1 MKLWSG
7 TGIDSV
13 SGHIEYEKA
22 RRSRAFYI
30 ITLGCSK
37 NQCDAERLNGA
48 LISAGLESAAS
59 PDSARFI
66 IVNTCGFINDAKK
79 ESIGVILD
87 SLDLKEDNPDTQ
99 VIVAGCLSKRYYDDL
114 RKDMPEVDLVWGI
127 SDDSLVGELISR
139 AGIDAAAKL
148 EDGGRVPFEKNIP
161 FEYIK
166 IADGCSNNC
175 SYCAIPLIRGAHH
188 SFSPEAVLA
197 DARSAVSRGV
207 KELVVVAQDIAAYD
221 YNGVRLPEL
230 LRALAHTGAPWIRL
244 LYCHPDHLTDDI
256 IEAIRDIPQIVP
268 YIDIPF
274 QHVSRDIV
282 AAMNRKGDAGTYLSL
297 VRRLRE
303 AVPGIAIRSTFMT
316 GFPGETDEQF
326 EELLDFLTEARLD
339 RVGAFTYSPEEGT
352 KASAMSGEVPEKK
365 KRARYE
371 RLMAMQKRISA
382 AKLSEKIGTTV
393 RVLVEEDT
401 GNGTWIGRTEF
412 DAPEVDGV
420 FFLTGSGIALHD
432 IVTAKVNDAVE
443 YDLEGSL

>member
-1 MKLWSG
+1 M
-7 TGIDSV
+7 

-30 ITLGCSK
+30 ISLGCSK
-37 NQCDAERLNGA
+37 NQCDSERLNGA
-48 LISAGLESAAS
+48 LAASGLELAES
-59 PDSARFI
+59 PEEARFV

-99 VIVAGCLSKRYYDDL
+99 VIVTGCLSKRYFSDIK
-114 RKDMPEVDLVWGI
+114 KDIPEVDLVWGI
-127 SDDSLVGELISR
+127 PDDGLVSEIAAR
-139 AGIDAAAKL
+139 AGLGAAAKL
-148 EDGGRVPFEKNIP
+148 SADGRIPFERTSP

-188 SFSPEAVLA
+188 SFSPDYIVKDAV
-197 DARSAVSRGV
+197 SAVARGV

-221 YNGVRLPEL
+221 HNGVRLPEL
-230 LRALAHTGAPWIRL
+230 LGMLADTGAPWIRL

-256 IEAIRDIPQIVP
+256 IHAIRDIPSVVP

-282 AAMNRKGDAGTYLSL
+282 HAMNRKGDAKTYLSL
-297 VRRLRE
+297 VERLRG

-326 EELLDFLTEARLD
+326 EELLDFLAEARLD
-339 RVGAFTYSPEEGT
+339 RVGAFTFSPEEGT
-352 KASAMSGEVPEKK
+352 RASSMEGEVPEQKK
-365 KRARYE
+365 HARYE
-371 RLMAMQKRISA
+371 RLMAMQKRVSA
-382 AKLSEKIGTTV
+382 AKLAERIGSKV

-401 GNGTWIGRTEF
+401 GDDTWIGRTEY

-420 FFLTGSGIALHD
+420 FFLHGKDVRLHD
-432 IVTAKVNDAVE
+432 IVTATVTDAVE
-443 YDLEGSL
+443 YDLEGSV